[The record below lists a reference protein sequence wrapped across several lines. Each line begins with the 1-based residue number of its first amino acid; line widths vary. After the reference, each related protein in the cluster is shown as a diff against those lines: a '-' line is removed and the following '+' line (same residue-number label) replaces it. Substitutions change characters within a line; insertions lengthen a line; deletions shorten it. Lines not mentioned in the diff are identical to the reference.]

1 MSASGLSGDAV
12 TDPFVALIPRPTDLT
27 SRPGRFVIPA
37 ALNLSAGPGAERA
50 AELLAGYLGRDRAR
64 AQAPNAPGI
73 RLDLARTADHGP
85 ASRESYALEI
95 HADHVTLTA
104 PYESGLFHGVQTLR
118 QLLPPDTADPA
129 TAPRASWSWP
139 CLTIRDAPRLPWR
152 GVLLDVAR
160 HFMPPEFLYRF
171 VDLLALHKLNVLH
184 LHLTDDQGW
193 RIEIDGLPRLTE
205 IGAWRAQSM
214 VGPAGSDRFDG
225 IAHGG
230 YYSRHELKSLV
241 QYAAARGV
249 RIVPEIDMPGH
260 ARAAL
265 AAYPRLGNEPGRRLS
280 VWTSWGV
287 SEDIFGVHDEALDFC
302 REVLGQTLDIFPG
315 RYIHIGGDECPTRQ
329 WEVNAA
335 ARARVRELGLGSP
348 AELHGWFLGRMR
360 DFLTGHGRR
369 AVCWDETGHAADAR
383 LPADVALTA
392 WRDPEHGLRAIRRG
406 HQVIMAPHLST
417 YFDYPQRDH
426 PDEPPGHPEGI
437 TTLQD
442 VYRFEPLGSGLGVAD
457 PDDGLRP
464 GVLGTQAQLWTEFAP
479 TPAHVE
485 YLAFPRLCALAEV
498 AWSGSPS
505 GDRGASGGGQDG
517 DGSRSDRRAR
527 DYADFSA
534 RLARHVRLL
543 RALGVPVGAGIAE
556 TMDA

>member
-1 MSASGLSGDAV
+1 MSGAAVSRDAV
-12 TDPFVALIPRPTDLT
+12 TDPLVALVPRPAELALH
-27 SRPGRFVIPA
+27 PGRFVIPA
-37 ALNLSAGPGAERA
+37 TLNLCAGPGAGRA
-50 AELLAGYLGRDRAR
+50 ADLLAHYLGDDRAR
-64 AQAPNAPGI
+64 TNAPDTPGI
-73 RLDLARTADHGP
+73 RLDLVETADRRLGNDRGP
-85 ASRESYALEI
+85 ADRESYALQIRTER
-95 HADHVTLTA
+95 VTLSA
-104 PYESGLFHGVQTLR
+104 PQEAGLFHGVQTLR
-118 QLLPPDTADPA
+118 QLLPAGAADPA
-129 TAPRASWSWP
+129 AASGTVWSWP

-160 HFMPPEFLYRF
+160 HFMPPQFLYRF

-193 RIEIDGLPRLTE
+193 RIEIDGLPLLTE

-214 VGPAGSDRFDG
+214 IGPAGSDRFDG
-225 IAHGG
+225 VPHGG
-230 YYSRHELKSLV
+230 YYTRRELTSLV
-241 QYAAARGV
+241 QYAAARGI
-249 RIVPEIDMPGH
+249 RIVPEIDLPGH

-265 AAYPRLGNEPGRRLS
+265 AAYPRVGNEPDRRLS

-302 REVLGQTLDIFPG
+302 REVLGQTLGLFPG

-329 WEVNAA
+329 WETSAA

-348 AELHGWFLGRMR
+348 AELHGWFLSQMR
-360 DFLTGHGRR
+360 DFLAEHGRR

-392 WRDPEHGLRAIRRG
+392 WREVEHGRRAVRRG

-426 PDEPPGHPEGI
+426 PDEPPGHPQGI
-437 TTLQD
+437 TTLRD
-442 VYRFEPLGSGLGVAD
+442 VYRFEPLAGALHVAD

-498 AWSGSPS
+498 AWSGT
-505 GDRGASGGGQDG
+505 
-517 DGSRSDRRAR
+517 R
-527 DYADFSA
+527 DYADFTA
-534 RLARHVRLL
+534 RLARHAGLL
-543 RALGVPVGAGIAE
+543 RALGVPVGARIAE